1 MKTFLSLAALPFLAA
16 SPLHAQ
22 QQAEAFLIYEEGD
35 VERVWIT
42 AATTTAIRYK
52 ETEQAVDTKDGK
64 ISDIQSIYLTEPPAL
79 TEAIELYQARKYA
92 EAKDKLAA
100 VKTAYKGIEE
110 LPDNP
115 STSAAYLEMECLRK
129 LGDLDGLAKAFETFG
144 KAGLTREYQLRQL
157 ELYAMWDAVRT
168 KDWGRL
174 ENICKERLKER
185 MPGFQRAQ
193 IGYCLGLALDSQ
205 DKIVPAINAYNIAMT
220 ADTGAS
226 EDIARTA
233 TVNALRLYKKDP
245 EVQTAIKLWG
255 TPDEVPGSTGH
266 QRLLESAALA
276 ELHELSLG
284 AGKPLEAEFKDLLK
298 YAPKKEPADAVE
310 KKEPEPK
317 KDEKP
322 APKKDEKPAP
332 KKDK

>member
-1 MKTFLSLAALPFLAA
+1 MKSLLPYLAVPVFAISAARAE
-16 SPLHAQ
+16 
-22 QQAEAFLIYEEGD
+22 QAEAFLIYEEGD

-42 AATTTAIRYK
+42 AATTPAIRYK
-52 ETEQAVDTKDGK
+52 AMEQAVDEKDVK
-64 ISDIQSIYLTEPPAL
+64 IDGIQSIYLMEPPAL
-79 TEAIELYQARKYA
+79 TEAIELYQARKYS

-100 VKTAYKGIEE
+100 VKTAFIAIEE

-115 STSAAYLEMECLRK
+115 STNAAYLELECLRK
-129 LGDLDGLAKAFETFG
+129 SGDLDGLAKALETFD
-144 KAGLTREYQLRQL
+144 KAGLTREFQLRQV

-205 DKIVPAINAYNIAMT
+205 DKLIPAINAYNIAMT

-226 EDIARTA
+226 EDITRTG
-233 TVNALRLYKKDP
+233 TLNALRLYKKDP
-245 EVQTAIKLWG
+245 DVQTAIKLWG

-266 QRLLESAALA
+266 QRLLEAAALA
-276 ELHELSLG
+276 ELYQLSLG
-284 AGKPLEAEFKDLLK
+284 GGTPLADEFKDLLK
-298 YAPKKEPADAVE
+298 YVKKSEPDAAPE
-310 KKEPEPK
+310 KKEPEK
-317 KDEKP
+317 EK
-322 APKKDEKPAP
+322 EKE